1 MAGMSTQMEQRPRLA
16 RSSVLFGVLAMAVV
30 CCTSALAQT
39 YPTKAVRLV
48 VNFPPGGVND
58 VTARIIAPHLSK
70 ALGQPVVI
78 DNKPGAGTTIGTDF
92 VAKSAPDG
100 HVLMIAA
107 SSTAIVPSLYKTLP
121 YDARKELAPV
131 ALIASTTNYL
141 VVNPKSNF
149 RSVAE
154 LVDFARRNPGKL
166 NYASSGNGSSTHLAV
181 ELMKFQG
188 RFSALHIPY
197 RGVGPAMAALLAGE
211 VDFLFD
217 AGPASAPSIQSGK
230 ARLLAVSTRTRSP
243 LFPDAPTLVD
253 SGFPDFDIDSW
264 TGVMA
269 TGGTPASVIERV
281 ATELQ
286 NIVALPEVAAAF
298 GKLGMAV
305 RYAGPAEF
313 ATFFD
318 AEIKRWGVA
327 VKFSGAQAD

>member
-1 MAGMSTQMEQRPRLA
+1 MNIEPQTPLRHCVACVA
-16 RSSVLFGVLAMAVV
+16 ALFIALVIVA
-30 CCTSALAQT
+30 CPSAWAQT
-39 YPTKAVRLV
+39 YPSKVVRLV

-58 VTARIIAPHLSK
+58 VTARIIAPHLAK

-121 YDARKELAPV
+121 YDARKDLTPV

-141 VVNPKSNF
+141 VVNPKSSF

-154 LVDFARRNPGKL
+154 LVEYARRNPGKL

-188 RFSALHIPY
+188 QFFALHIPY

-243 LFPDAPTLVD
+243 LFPEAPTLVE

-269 TGGTPASVIERV
+269 TGGTPQPVVERV
-281 ATELQ
+281 AAELQ
-286 NIVALPEVAAAF
+286 TIVALPEVASAF
-298 GKLGMAV
+298 EKLGMAV
-305 RYAGPAEF
+305 RFTGPAAF
-313 ATFFD
+313 ASFFD

-327 VKFSGAQAD
+327 VKFSGAQVD